1 MRMAI
6 ARIER
11 TKSRGCRNTE
21 IASRQSA
28 WSPSAKTSRTML
40 NLITIGIS
48 SAKVMSKPPV
58 QATGTVAQKFQRA
71 FRNSDEKLPFLPL
84 PGSQGHLSTERPD
97 IENHADNRHDANS
110 EQQHGDDQSI
120 GSGENTLGV
129 DQPGFG

>member
-1 MRMAI
+1 MAI

-48 SAKVMSKPPV
+48 SEKVMSKPPV
-58 QATGTVAQKFQRA
+58 QATGTIAQKSPMG
-71 FRNSDEKLPFLPL
+71 NCPFYRGPVRRDTC
-84 PGSQGHLSTERPD
+84 QTERPD

-110 EQQHGDDQSI
+110 EQQHGDDQSK
-120 GSGENTLGV
+120 NT
-129 DQPGFG
+129 